1 MKILLSNDDGYY
13 ASGIQALIDELEKN
27 HDIYVAAP
35 AINHSAGSSA
45 LSVRKDI
52 KIDEVKKNHYVIE
65 GTPADC
71 VHIALTCLIKE
82 DIDIVVS
89 GINLGANL
97 GDDVIYSGT
106 VAAALEG
113 RHLKMSPIAISLTS
127 QVNIDINQAAVLSSC
142 LLENIITN
150 KQISSNTLLNINIPD
165 LAPKNDNGIFELYE
179 YTRLGKRGLPLPA
192 TKINNKNL
200 YKIGAAGIPI
210 DDGIGTDFFTINN
223 GKVSITPILYDLT
236 NMELLSKLKIS

>member
-1 MKILLSNDDGYY
+1 MKILLSNDDGYH
-13 ASGIQALIDELEKN
+13 ASGIQALIVELEKN

-52 KIDEVKKNHYVIE
+52 KIDNVKKNHYVIN

-71 VHIALTCLIKE
+71 VHIALTCLIDE

-127 QVNIDINQAAVLSSC
+127 LENIDINEAEILSSD
-142 LLENIITN
+142 LIENIILN
-150 KQISSNTLLNINIPD
+150 KQISKNTLLNINIPD
-165 LAPKNDNGIFELYE
+165 ITLKKYKSVLEIAE

-192 TKINNKNL
+192 TQISNKNL
-200 YKIGAAGIPI
+200 YKIGAAGIPV
-210 DDGIGTDFFTINN
+210 DKGAGTDFFAINN
-223 GKVSITPILYDLT
+223 GKVSITPVLYDLT
-236 NMELLSKLKIS
+236 DMNLLDKIKN